1 MIECDSDFLL
11 VCCAWMP
18 SCRLPRKPNYA
29 NSEKALHSR
38 SLRPKLLP
46 TSKPG
51 NWGRRDSLHLST
63 AVCLSWV
70 FMLMFSVLAIFPLL
84 IFEKFTEA
92 SVNAFRA
99 KGDQDGTGGEPIL
112 PASLFSTKAALYH
125 VQEQLRSR
133 CCFLLFSAF
142 VYFRFSILFDVKT
155 WCSFGREGG
164 GWGLGG
170 VFTVLYAGERHT

>member
-1 MIECDSDFLL
+1 
-11 VCCAWMP
+11 
-18 SCRLPRKPNYA
+18 
-29 NSEKALHSR
+29 
-38 SLRPKLLP
+38 
-46 TSKPG
+46 
-51 NWGRRDSLHLST
+51 
-63 AVCLSWV
+63 
-70 FMLMFSVLAIFPLL
+70 MLMFSVLAIFPLL

-155 WCSFGREGG
+155 
-164 GWGLGG
+164 
-170 VFTVLYAGERHT
+170 